1 MKKALLFLFL
11 IILIT
16 CQPSKERLEEV
27 KRKRKEHDK
36 QLAECII
43 KNETTS
49 SELKKLIEENKDEN
63 LIKALHPKD
72 HQLGRSDREIIRNCR
87 KALFEKRREEIK
99 KEREEFEKKKKEL
112 NDNL

>member
-36 QLAECII
+36 QLAECIL

-49 SELKKLIEENKDEN
+49 SELKKLIEENKDDH
-63 LIKALHPKD
+63 LMKALHPRD
-72 HQLGRSDREIIRNCR
+72 HKLDRSDREIIRNCR
-87 KALFEKRREEIK
+87 KALFDKRREEIE
-99 KEREEFEKKKKEL
+99 KEREKKRREA